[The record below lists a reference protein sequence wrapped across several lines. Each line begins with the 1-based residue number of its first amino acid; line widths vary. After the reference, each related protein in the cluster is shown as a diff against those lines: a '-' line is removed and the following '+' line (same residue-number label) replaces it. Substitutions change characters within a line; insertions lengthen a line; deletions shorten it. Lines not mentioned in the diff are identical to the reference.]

1 MADKTQLVG
10 FRELAEYADKAR
22 STVRGWCERSSNP
35 MPYTTNEQGHYV
47 FEVAAVDEWLETRE
61 DTPEDQ
67 KAEAKAVQLATAAEK
82 LRGMELDNDE
92 REFKKN
98 QREKLWQ
105 HRDEYTNA
113 YKRRYLQI
121 TAMVDQFIESEKKMI
136 PNLSASQSEEIDR
149 RKVEFFNSVADL
161 PRL

>member
-1 MADKTQLVG
+1 MADQKQLVG

-35 MPYTTNEQGHYV
+35 LPYTTNEQGHYV

-61 DTPEDQ
+61 DTPEDE
-67 KAEAKAVQLATAAEK
+67 KAEARIVQLATAAEK

-98 QREKLWQ
+98 QREGEWA
-105 HRDEYTNA
+105 HREEYRQA
-113 YKRRYLQI
+113 YRERLLKIREWNRK
-121 TAMVDQFIESEKKMI
+121 FIAETKKKM
-136 PNLSASQSEEIDR
+136 PNAKPSEIEELDR
-149 RKVEFFNSVADL
+149 DLVNFFNEVAIL
-161 PRL
+161 R